1 MGTPD
6 FDLDRYREGAESFLE
21 QIDREYYLHLAG
33 HKPDLEIRPIY
44 ERHGELFERRSV
56 ERLRELAAAASGDE
70 ARRLRY
76 LLQLALD
83 GFLGAETRA
92 QAEELARL
100 EASLEVAV
108 DGRAIP
114 YRGVAAEQANEPDA
128 SRRAALEEARDALLS
143 ERFDPLLREAL
154 EREHELCRELGW
166 AGYADAYGELRG
178 IDLLALARQATE
190 FLSATEGSYERVAG
204 PELAR
209 AGVPPLGE
217 LRRSDLTRFFR
228 APDLDR
234 LYPAERLV
242 PSFTETLAGLGID
255 LRDQANVTLDTER
268 RPTKSPRAFC
278 SHPRAPHEV
287 YLVVAPVGGRD
298 DFAALFHEGGHTE
311 HYANVDPALPF
322 EFRQLGDNSV
332 TESFAFLLEHLVDD
346 PEWLEARLGV
356 ADAAA
361 AAAHSQAV
369 KLYFLRRYAVKLAYE
384 MELHGPAPELDRM
397 PTRYAELLQSATR
410 VRWSRA
416 SWLADVDGAFYVACY
431 LRAWAL
437 ETRWRAALRERF
449 GRRWFESRD
458 AGAWLR
464 SLWAQGQR
472 LGGDELLAETLGER
486 IDFGVM
492 AEPFTP

>member
-1 MGTPD
+1 MPRAWLG
-6 FDLDRYREGAESFLE
+6 R
-21 QIDREYYLHLAG
+21 
-33 HKPDLEIRPIY
+33 IR
-44 ERHGELFERRSV
+44 
-56 ERLRELAAAASGDE
+56 
-70 ARRLRY
+70 RRLSR
-76 LLQLALD
+76 
-83 GFLGAETRA
+83 
-92 QAEELARL
+92 
-100 EASLEVAV
+100 
-108 DGRAIP
+108 
-114 YRGVAAEQANEPDA
+114 A
-128 SRRAALEEARDALLS
+128 SRHRPGRPGPAGG
-143 ERFDPLLREAL
+143 RFL
-154 EREHELCRELGW
+154 H
-166 AGYADAYGELRG
+166 
-178 IDLLALARQATE
+178 
-190 FLSATEGSYERVAG
+190 ATEGSYGRVAG
-204 PELAR
+204 PQLAR

-217 LRRSDLTRFFR
+217 LRRSDLARFFR

-311 HYANVDPALPF
+311 HYANIDPALPF

-361 AAAHSQAV
+361 AAAHSHAV
-369 KLYFLRRYAVKLAYE
+369 QLYFLRRYAAKLAYE
-384 MELHGPAPELDRM
+384 LELHGPAPELDGM
-397 PTRYAELLQSATR
+397 PARYAALLQSATR
-410 VRWSRA
+410 VRWSPA
-416 SWLADVDGAFYVACY
+416 SWLADVDAAFYVACY

-449 GRRWFESRD
+449 GRRWFESQEAALAALAMGAGSAAGRRRAARGDARGADRLRRD
-458 AGAWLR
+458 GRAVHPLEPLVHVGQDALAGLAAAL
-464 SLWAQGQR
+464 LIANLAQVRRTQVAEPR
-472 LGGDELLAETLGER
+472 LDLHRRELVVGGDR
-486 IDFGVM
+486 
-492 AEPFTP
+492 